1 MNKRMMVGLLLSVAL
16 IAALAMLPRG
26 IGAVSDLC
34 AEGAAEAAPMQSVTL
49 AFDADGVDT
58 PGYMLRK
65 LALEGKMLT
74 IPIQPE
80 QTRMSEDAVLDA
92 ASASMSPYVEEGLF
106 RWFDDSYVSI
116 QPYLGIDPENK
127 NNNMIFWT
135 VSYVFDREPYQSLFL
150 HIDDETGR
158 ALFINY
164 ETAMPERFEDYG
176 PERQTLLMEGFIHSF
191 FGQLELLDDQM
202 TGYRRLLSREQREKT
217 LAEDVTCV
225 VYTLNDGV
233 YGQIQV
239 EFYITPEGF
248 RVYFPGEQVES
259 L

>member
-1 MNKRMMVGLLLSVAL
+1 MNKRATVGLLLSVAL

-26 IGAVSDLC
+26 LGALSDLR
-34 AEGAAEAAPMQSVTL
+34 AEGTAEAAPMQSVTL
-49 AFDADGVDT
+49 AFDSDGVDA

-80 QTRMSEDAVLDA
+80 QAQMSEDGVLDA
-92 ASASMSPYVEEGLF
+92 ASASMGAYVEEGLF
-106 RWFDDSYVSI
+106 QWFDASYVSI

-135 VSYVFDREPYQSLFL
+135 VACTFDQEPYQSLFL

-164 ETAMPERFEDYG
+164 ETCMPERFEDHG
-176 PERQTLLMEGFIHSF
+176 PEGQTLLMEGFIRSF

-202 TGYRRLLSREQREKT
+202 TGYRKLLSREQREKT
-217 LAEDVTCV
+217 LTEDVTCV

-239 EFYITPEGF
+239 EFYITQEGF
-248 RVYFPGEQVES
+248 RVYFPGAQVES